1 MRVLLGG
8 EDESIDL
15 CIMVPLVVTQ
25 LVALQ
30 RLGFG
35 DGEEE
40 EEIGT

>member
-8 EDESIDL
+8 EEESIDL
-15 CIMVPLVVTQ
+15 CIMVLSLVTQ
-25 LVALQ
+25 SVALQ

>member
-1 MRVLLGG
+1 MIVSFGGG
-8 EDESIDL
+8 EESIDL
-15 CIMVPLVVTQ
+15 CIMVLLLVNK
-25 LVALQ
+25 LVALP